1 MEAEV
6 LLVKARCSIEVAF
19 PDGKA
24 AQAARASVS
33 HEGDVGN
40 RSKTNI
46 EIKGNTLTLGIEA
59 DDIVALR
66 ATVNAFLRAFQVFEG
81 VEKEE
86 VQK

>member
-1 MEAEV
+1 M
-6 LLVKARCSIEVAF
+6 KSRCVIEVVF

-24 AQAARASVS
+24 ADAARISVS

-40 RSKTNI
+40 RSKTSV
-46 EIKGNTLTLGIEA
+46 ETAGNTLKLGIEA

-66 ATVNAFLRAFQVFEG
+66 ASVNAYLRAFQVFEG
-81 VEKEE
+81 VAKEE